1 MLISSLIF
9 FGRRR
14 LCEINSE
21 PISGLF
27 QGYFRVIS
35 GLFLGYFTNSGYRIS
50 IHDSCAQAI
59 KSYISS
65 INHDAVI
72 EHEPR
77 KTKLHQASQNTRED
91 LKILFKS
98 NYGLKLAV
106 DVSIINP
113 AQFTSVAST
122 LNCVIER
129 EKNKNTMSISDI
141 RKINSGCSCQ
151 FYSNKMVE
159 SEKLI
164 IVWII

>member
-1 MLISSLIF
+1 MTFS
-9 FGRRR
+9 GRRR
-14 LCEINSE
+14 LCEINSV

-27 QGYFRVIS
+27 QGYFRVS
-35 GLFLGYFTNSGYRIS
+35 GLFQGYFTNSGYRIS

-98 NYGLKLAV
+98 NCALKLTV
-106 DVSIINP
+106 DVSTINP

-129 EKNKNTMSISDI
+129 EKNKNTMSKYPILGRLI
-141 RKINSGCSCQ
+141 LAVLVNFILIKWLKVR
-151 FYSNKMVE
+151 
-159 SEKLI
+159 KLI
-164 IVWII
+164 TVWII